1 MAISDKDNR
10 VVTLPQRPAVKPD
23 KTFSPEWS
31 PAPEKQGAQR
41 PLRPVRPMGADRP
54 IHPHRRFSALTR
66 RILFFNA
73 FALFILIGGVL
84 WVQSNRIGLV
94 DERISGIRD
103 QALIVAGALAEYT
116 TVADERR
123 VETSQAEPLLRQL
136 IAPTHLRARIYTT
149 AGRLQ
154 IDTRNLLARNVVT
167 TEELPPPEP
176 SNRFLAYFDR
186 GLSAVEH
193 FYDGLM
199 GVRPLA
205 HLDPYFEAGQNGRVY
220 GEVNQA
226 LKGEPSSTVRVNE
239 QDKLVLSV
247 AVPIKRFATLYGV
260 LMLTTES
267 GDIDDILKAERTALM
282 EVFLVAFCVLLLSS
296 LYLAGFIAAPIR
308 RLAAEAERVRRGRSG
323 REPITAIPDRG
334 DEIGELADSLSAM
347 TRALYDRINAIESF
361 AADVAHELKNPLTSL
376 KNAVEMLERT
386 RDGESREQMVAVVRS
401 DLKRIDRLITEI
413 SDASRLDAELARGQS
428 EPVDVARLLET
439 LVTIYGLMDVPRGV
453 RVELASDSVK
463 TAVVQGLD
471 ERLGQVFRNL
481 IDNAI
486 SFSPDNGVVRISA
499 QAGGSV
505 VRAMVEDNGPGIPE
519 DDLERI
525 FERFYTER
533 PVEHGFG
540 KNSGLGLAIARQI
553 IASHGGR
560 IWAENRFDGI
570 GNRKGARFV
579 VELPLTRSAP

>member
-1 MAISDKDNR
+1 MAISDKESR
-10 VVTLPQRPAVKPD
+10 VLARAERPTKPSPPPD
-23 KTFSPEWS
+23 KTFSPEWAPRERNAR
-31 PAPEKQGAQR
+31 PA
-41 PLRPVRPMGADRP
+41 RPMSADRP
-54 IHPHRRFSALTR
+54 LHPHRRFSALTR

-116 TVADERR
+116 AVQERR
-123 VETSQAEPLLRQL
+123 SVESAQAEPLLRQL
-136 IAPTHLRARIYTT
+136 IAPTHLRARVYTT

-176 SNRFLAYFDR
+176 RNRFLAYFDR
-186 GLSAVEH
+186 GIATVEQ
-193 FYDGLM
+193 FFDGLM

-205 HLDPYFEAGQNGRVY
+205 HLEPYFEAGQNGRVY
-220 GEVNQA
+220 EEVNKA
-226 LKGEPSSTVRVNE
+226 LMGENASSVRVNE
-239 QDKLVLSV
+239 QGKLVLSV

-267 GDIDDILKAERTALM
+267 GDIDDILKEERAALV
-282 EVFLVAFCVLLLSS
+282 EVFLVAFGVLLLSS
-296 LYLAGFIAAPIR
+296 LYLSGLIAAPIR

-323 REPITAIPDRG
+323 REPIPAIPDRG

-347 TRALYDRINAIESF
+347 TQALYDRIDAIERF

-376 KNAVEMLERT
+376 KSAVEMLERT
-386 RDGESREQMVAVVRS
+386 KDSEGRERMAAVVKN
-401 DLKRIDRLITEI
+401 DLKRIDRLITDI
-413 SDASRLDAELARGQS
+413 SDASRLDAELSRGHS

-439 LVTIYGLMDVPRGV
+439 LVTIYGAMEVLPRGV
-453 RVELASDSVK
+453 RVELARDSAR
-463 TAVVQGLD
+463 TAIVQGLD

-486 SFSPDNGVVRISA
+486 SFSPDGGTVHVSA
-499 QAGGSV
+499 QVGGGL
-505 VRAMVEDNGPGIPE
+505 VRAIVEDDGPGIQD

-525 FERFYTER
+525 FDRFYTER

-560 IWAENRFDGI
+560 IWAENRLDGN
-570 GNRKGARFV
+570 GKRLGARFL
-579 VELPLTRSAP
+579 VELPLARANQ